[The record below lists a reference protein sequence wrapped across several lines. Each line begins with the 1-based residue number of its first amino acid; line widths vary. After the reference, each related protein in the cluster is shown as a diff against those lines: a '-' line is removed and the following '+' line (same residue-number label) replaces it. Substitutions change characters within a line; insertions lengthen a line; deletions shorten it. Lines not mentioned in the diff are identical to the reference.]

1 MAIERNHMSELL
13 TSDSGVIADAG
24 QAGVEGQQEQT
35 EPIVNDETTGQDGN
49 GTEGEQAAPAKQQPD
64 KPRQTPEQNR
74 EYRERRIRAEQALE
88 EAKQA
93 AQREKDELVAKI
105 FKGQFRT
112 AAEWQAA
119 YDAEVMQQQAEA
131 KGMSAEDYAAWMDTQ
146 RKAEEA
152 DRRATETE
160 QRLAKYE
167 RREEMN
173 KMTAEMESHP
183 QYGAWFKDH
192 RADVLAFADTLDH
205 TQGTAQEQ
213 LEMATMLM
221 LAKGYAPPQPVDEA
235 AIEQRGVQK
244 YIESLKKQNAPVEPR
259 GGGIPT
265 TPPAPRTGNA
275 VNDAYRASVDR
286 LTRTPR

>member
-1 MAIERNHMSELL
+1 MEPNVNPV
-13 TSDSGVIADAG
+13 DDG
-24 QAGVEGQQEQT
+24 QAGIGVPQ
-35 EPIVNDETTGQDGN
+35 EPIEQNDPDAQQPGN
-49 GTEGEQAAPAKQQPD
+49 NGDPAGLADQQPEPAKRGGPD
-64 KPRQTPEQNR
+64 PAMK
-74 EYRERRIRAEQALE
+74 ERRIKAERDTEDLRKQFE
-88 EAKQA
+88 EFKTTSVRDRDQLIHTIFGG
-93 AQREKDELVAKI
+93 QYRNYDEWKAV
-105 FKGQFRT
+105 
-112 AAEWQAA
+112 
-119 YDAEVMQQQAEA
+119 YDAQVLHDQATA
-131 KGMSAEDYAAWMDTQ
+131 KNMSDEDYAAWMDTQ

-167 RREEMN
+167 RREEIN

-192 RADVLAFADTLDH
+192 RADVLAFADALDH

-265 TPPAPRTGNA
+265 SPPAPSTGNA
-275 VNDAYRASVDR
+275 VKDAYRASVDR
-286 LTRTPR
+286 LTRTQR